1 MPMIDQ
7 IQNDGAGDA
16 TARAGEADI
25 DLRLGRHAVALLQA
39 AREAGD
45 PTLIAH
51 AEAMAMAVGFALAAR
66 VESGVA
72 RGD

>member
-1 MPMIDQ
+1 MIDRH
-7 IQNDGAGDA
+7 QNDGAAVATRTGDA
-16 TARAGEADI
+16 EV

-51 AEAMAMAVGFALAAR
+51 AEAMAVAVGFALAAR
-66 VESGVA
+66 VMDGNP
-72 RGD
+72 RQD